1 MALQFNN
8 MQMIFLL
15 ALMSLQPSMKVV
27 EKRGDVMVLRV
38 TIPGD
43 RNRTVGGL
51 VAYSHHIPTIRIINS
66 DPELAGEKG
75 DMLELGSPALLRDYC
90 VLPFSVKGGKDIN
103 GVDLEIDA
111 AFEGGSSSYAFESL
125 YRSLI
130 VNYEPSQTTAPG
142 VYLIITPDEFLDG
155 IEPLANWKRKKGWDV
170 RVAALSE
177 TGSDANSIK
186 TYISNLY
193 ETIDLEYVLLVGDA
207 PTPVPAFT
215 NILNCPVTDH
225 PYSTISGDDFLPD
238 IIVGRLPVSNEG
250 ELATVVA
257 KLLRYDMSPYV
268 DDTLWYRRALM
279 VGANYPDYVTTALP
293 TKRCVRDRLLA
304 RGFETVDTVFYPPVS
319 NGVEMIT
326 NSVNSGVLFVNYR
339 GGRASV
345 NKWDVPQFRID
356 DIYGLSNDWKLPL
369 IVSLVC
375 YTGSFD
381 APECFGEAWL
391 RAGTPYQP
399 KGGIAFIGPGSAST
413 STRWNNCLDYGIYW
427 AILEEDV
434 PTVGQVLIRGKI
446 ELLCNFPLEQFG
458 SSGVERY
465 FNDYNLLGD
474 PEMTVWRDVPERILV
489 THPDTLP
496 IGSSLFAVGV
506 EDVSHRPIEN
516 ALVSAFK
523 EGEVRATGFTDGN
536 GICMLNI
543 EPRTSGSLYLTVTKR
558 GILPCLDSISV
569 EPNNIYVGYFSHT
582 IGGDGTISS
591 GETTFVN
598 VSLKNYG
605 SATATGVSA
614 VLGADEYITVI
625 DSMFEFG
632 SIGAGE
638 EKEGIYSFAVSS
650 GCRNGH
656 AVQFTIKSSSGNYV
670 WSSGFID
677 SVSSPDFSFDTVA
690 VAGDGTIDPGEE
702 ENIYIT
708 VGNDGSYTAY
718 DVDGI
723 LRNLTSTASV
733 TDSTDYFGEL
743 MPDSTSMGTF
753 SVGIY
758 SGVAVGKRVP
768 FELFLRT
775 ADGFM
780 DTVFF
785 CITAGE
791 PDTTAPLGPDEYGY
805 YAYDDAD
812 TDFDAR
818 PTYSWVEIDT
828 GFGGGGTCLP
838 LRDDEVKTVSL
849 PFAFRFYGEEY
860 TQISVCANGFL
871 SMGVDICNDMY
882 NWHIPSSMGPTS
894 LVAPFWDNFDPDT
907 TTSSDSTGDVFYFY
921 DESNHRFIVEWSRV
935 QHILGFI
942 HEIPSELLTFEAVL
956 MHPGYYPTPTG
967 DGEIIFQYHTVK
979 NDDSWH
985 NYATV
990 GIEDHNHQ
998 CGVEYTFA
1006 NSYPPEA
1013 SPIRN
1018 GRAIKFTTQPPD
1030 TFLGTDK
1037 RYEGMPALLISPN
1050 PTFGALV
1057 IKLKGIDADLANSR
1071 LVVYDLA
1078 GRYICEIPV
1087 KLPNTRI
1094 FWDGTDAGGRKLS
1107 QGLYF
1112 LKLSCGNVDIT
1123 RKFVILR

>member
-1 MALQFNN
+1 
-8 MQMIFLL
+8 
-15 ALMSLQPSMKVV
+15 MKVV
-27 EKRGDVMVLRV
+27 ERRGDVMVLRV
-38 TIPGD
+38 TVPEDG
-43 RNRTVGGL
+43 NRTVGGL

-66 DPELAGEKG
+66 DPELACEKG
-75 DMLELGSPALLRDYC
+75 NMVELGSPAKLRDYC
-90 VLPFSVKGGKDIN
+90 VLPFSVRGGKDIN
-103 GVDLEIDA
+103 SVDLEIDA
-111 AFEGGSSSYAFESL
+111 VSVGGGSSSYAFEPL

-130 VNYEPSQTTAPG
+130 VNYEPSQTTTPG
-142 VYLIITPDEFLDG
+142 VYLIITPDGFLDG
-155 IEPLANWKRKKGWDV
+155 IELLANWKRKKGWDV
-170 RVAALSE
+170 RVATLSE
-177 TGSDANSIK
+177 TGSDASSIRN
-186 TYISNLY
+186 YISNLY
-193 ETIDLEYVLLVGDA
+193 ETVDLEYVLLVGDAGDA

-257 KLLRYDMSPYV
+257 KLLKYDMSPYM

-279 VGANYPDYVTTALP
+279 VGANYPDYITTALP

-304 RGFETVDTVFYPPVS
+304 YGFQTVDTVFYPPV
-319 NGVEMIT
+319 NDGVEMIT
-326 NSVNSGVLFVNYR
+326 TSVNLGVLFVNYR
-339 GGRASV
+339 AGRASTFAW
-345 NKWDVPQFRID
+345 NKPKFCVDG
-356 DIYGLSNDWKLPL
+356 IYGLSNDWKLPL
-369 IVSLVC
+369 VVSLVC

-427 AILEEDV
+427 AILEEDI
-434 PTVGQVLIRGKI
+434 PTVGQVLIRGKM

-458 SSGVERY
+458 SSGVEKY

-474 PEMTVWRDVPERILV
+474 PEMTVWRDVPKRMLA

-496 IGSSLFAVGV
+496 VGSSLLTVGV
-506 EDVSHRPIEN
+506 ENVSHEPVEN

-523 EGEVRATGFTDGN
+523 EGELRTYGFTSGD
-536 GICMLNI
+536 GICMLNV

-558 GILPCLDSISV
+558 RMLPYLDSISV
-569 EPNNIYVGYFSHT
+569 ELNDVYVGYSSHT
-582 IGGDGTISS
+582 IGGDGIMTS
-591 GETTFVN
+591 GETTSVN

-605 SATATGVSA
+605 SQTATDVSA

-638 EKEGIYSFAVSS
+638 EKEGTYSFAVSP

-656 AVQFTIKSSSGNYV
+656 AVQFRIRSSSGSYV
-670 WSSGFID
+670 WNSGFMD
-677 SVSSPDFSFDTVA
+677 SVSSSVFSLDTVA
-690 VAGDGTIDPGEE
+690 VAGDGIIDPGEE
-702 ENIYIT
+702 EDIHIT
-708 VGNDGSYTAY
+708 IRNSGSSGAY
-718 DVDGI
+718 DINGI

-733 TDSTDYFGEL
+733 TDSAYYFGEL
-743 MPDSTSMGTF
+743 MPESTSTGFF
-753 SVGIY
+753 SVRIY
-758 SGVAVGKRVP
+758 SDVAVGKRVP
-768 FELFLRT
+768 FNLFLTT

-791 PDTTAPLGPDEYGY
+791 PDTTAPLGPDAYGY

-812 TDFDAR
+812 VDFDAR
-818 PTYSWVEIDT
+818 PTYNWVEIDT

-849 PFAFRFYGEEY
+849 PFTFRFYGEEY

-882 NWHIPSSMGPTS
+882 NWHIPSSMGPPS
-894 LVAPFWDNFDPDT
+894 LVAPFWDDFDP
-907 TTSSDSTGDVFYFY
+907 TSSDSSGDVFYFY
-921 DESNHRFIVEWSRV
+921 DESGHRFIVEWSRV

-1013 SPIRN
+1013 SPMRD

-1030 TFLGTDK
+1030 TFLGTGE
-1037 RYEGMPALLISPN
+1037 RYEGMPTLLISPN

-1057 IKLKGIDADLANSR
+1057 IKLKGIDAELSNAR

-1078 GRYICEIPV
+1078 GRYVCEIPV

-1094 FWDGTDAGGRKLS
+1094 FWDGTDTTDRKLS